1 MKHIPGIDGLRALAA
16 LSVIFFHLEVPGFAW
31 GWTGVPLF
39 FVISGF
45 LITRILLSLRD
56 RSNTFW
62 STYLR
67 EFYIRRSLR
76 IFPLYYAYL
85 AVACVLALISHY
97 KIPNLWTFFVYLQ
110 NYPLGASSF
119 ASPWVLGHTWSLAV
133 EEQFYLLWPL
143 IIWWAGRRRLPW
155 VIVMTV
161 VLSIG
166 ARIAISQW
174 TGNPF
179 LQFATLPSCADGLA
193 MGAGLSLLYGE
204 RQAPSWS
211 GRLLTAAG
219 LLLLAA
225 VCLIGYEAMW
235 TPTGWVRSPLG
246 DWFFSIVCLFY
257 SALLWYVLAGPR
269 RLLAM
274 LEWAPLRQ
282 LGKISYGL
290 YLYHG
295 LILILTDR
303 FLGYHLAAPSTA
315 LRVIRAVIVLGV
327 TIVVAQLSFSIFERK
342 FLRLKDALAA
352 SLPRKTESA

>member
-1 MKHIPGIDGLRALAA
+1 MKHIAGIDGLRAFAA

-45 LITRILLSLRD
+45 LITRILLSLRE
-56 RSNTFW
+56 RSNALW
-62 STYLR
+62 SEYLR

-85 AVACVLALISHY
+85 AVACVLALVSHY
-97 KIPNLWTFFVYLQ
+97 SIPHLWTFFVYLQ
-110 NYPLGASSF
+110 NYPLGATSF

-133 EEQFYLLWPL
+133 EEQFYLIWPL
-143 IIWWAGRRRLPW
+143 IIWWAGRDRLPW
-155 VIVMTV
+155 VIAAMI

-166 ARIAISQW
+166 ARIVISIS

-193 MGAGLSLLYGE
+193 MGAALSLLYGKK
-204 RQAPSWS
+204 SMWTHS
-211 GRLLTAAG
+211 GRLLAAAG
-219 LLLLAA
+219 IFLLAA
-225 VCLIGYEAMW
+225 IAFTGYEALW
-235 TPTGWVRSPLG
+235 KPTGWVRSPIG
-246 DWFFSIVCLFY
+246 DWFFSIVCVFY
-257 SALLWYVLAGPR
+257 SALLWRVLTRPQ
-269 RLLAM
+269 RLLTI
-274 LEWAPLRQ
+274 LEWSPLRQ

-303 FLGYHLAAPSTA
+303 LLGYQVTPHSITLS
-315 LRVIRAVIVLGV
+315 VIRAVIVLGV
-327 TIVVAQLSFSIFERK
+327 TILAAQFSFSAFESK
-342 FLRLKDALAA
+342 LLRLKDVLAA
-352 SLPRKTESA
+352 PLSREAESA